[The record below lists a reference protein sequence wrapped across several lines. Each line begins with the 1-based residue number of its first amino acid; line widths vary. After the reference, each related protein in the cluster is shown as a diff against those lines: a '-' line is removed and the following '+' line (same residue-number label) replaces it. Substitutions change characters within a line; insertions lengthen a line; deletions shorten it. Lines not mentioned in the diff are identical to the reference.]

1 MVTGEPLI
9 KIDVFADGDFVV
21 FDGKSG
27 KELTEI
33 SMGEFVEI
41 LGNKISVKDSVVS
54 PLITY
59 LKTGSGVII
68 IGGRRYPI
76 P

>member
-1 MVTGEPLI
+1 MTTGEPII
-9 KIDVFADGDFVV
+9 KVDVFADGNFNV

-27 KELTEI
+27 TKLEQI
-33 SMGEFVEI
+33 SFGDVI
-41 LGNKISVKDSVVS
+41 KVLVKGISEEPVVT

-68 IGGRRYPI
+68 IGGRRYQVS
-76 P
+76 